1 MPAMFVDLPL
11 EELREYRPDVAEPPD
26 FDAFWAERVQEA
38 RSHDAGPTFAPVE
51 TPLRYAE
58 VLDVTFP
65 GHAGDPVKGWL
76 FIPRDLEPDTALV
89 VEYVGYGGGRGHPID
104 WLPLVSAGH
113 PHFLMDTRGQ
123 GGGWRGADTSDP
135 GDTGAP
141 STAGFMTRGI
151 ADPRTYYFTRLY
163 VDAVRA
169 VDAARS
175 HPVAAGRPLA
185 TAGASQGGALALA
198 AAAHAGDVAAT
209 LADVPFLAHLRR
221 AVQITDAK
229 PFGELIDYG
238 SVHPDRVEQVFGTL
252 AYIDAVNHARRAT
265 ARALFSVG
273 LIDEITP
280 ASTVFAAYNHYA
292 GPKEIAVYP
301 FNGHEGGGTRH
312 RLAQL
317 AFLSA
322 ASGPR

>member
-1 MPAMFVDLPL
+1 MFVDLPL
-11 EELREYRPDVAEPPD
+11 EELREYRPDVAEPED
-26 FDAFWAERVQEA
+26 FDAFWAERIAEA
-38 RSHDAGPTFAPVE
+38 RALGGDATFAPIH
-51 TPLRYAE
+51 TPLKHAE

-65 GHAGDPVKGWL
+65 GHAGDAVKGWL
-76 FIPRDLEPDTALV
+76 MIPRDVEPGRPLV
-89 VEYVGYGGGRGHPID
+89 VEYVGYGGGRGHPLD

-113 PHFLMDTRGQ
+113 PHFVMDTRGQ
-123 GGGWRGADTSDP
+123 GGGWRGADTPDP
-135 GDTGAP
+135 GDAGAP
-141 STAGFMTRGI
+141 ATPGFMTRGV
-151 ADPRTYYFTRLY
+151 ADPRTYYYTRLY

-169 VDAARS
+169 VDAVRT
-175 HPVAAGRPLA
+175 HPVAQGRPLA

-209 LADVPFLAHLRR
+209 LPDVPFLAHLRR

-238 SVHPDRVEQVFGTL
+238 SVHPDRVEAVFATL
-252 AYIDAVNHARRAT
+252 AYIDAVNHARRGA

-317 AFLSA
+317 AFLA
-322 ASGPR
+322 GA